1 MNLNSKSRFR
11 VIFESR
17 EHYRLIDENKNI
29 FAAEISGFF
38 RFSAQSWPAVGDWV
52 EGTAQLGDWILIEE
66 VLPRRTL
73 LSRNDPGSVR
83 PQILAT
89 NVDVLFVVTSAN
101 ADFNLNRIERY
112 VAMATAGGVLPVIV
126 INKIE
131 LSEDAQA
138 LIGETESRFAGV
150 DVYGVSAAEARNV
163 EALMKHVKPGV
174 TMAFVGS
181 SGVGKSSLTN
191 ILTESGAMAVSAI
204 RESDSR
210 GRHTT
215 THRELQYFGE
225 NCAVI
230 DTPGLRSVG
239 LSEGT
244 DLDSVFAEIS
254 ASARSCRFRDCRH
267 ETEPGCAVKA
277 AVDSGEIT
285 SERIQNYNKLSREL
299 AFEERKQNKAAMSET
314 KKLWAKRSKA
324 IRQNAKKKGQS

>member
-1 MNLNSKSRFR
+1 MNLNSTSRFR

-38 RFSAQSWPAVGDWV
+38 RFSAGSWPAVGDWV
-52 EGTAQLGDWILIEE
+52 EGTAQPGGWILIEE
-66 VLPRRTL
+66 VLPRKSL
-73 LSRNDPGSVR
+73 LSRSDPGSAR
-83 PQILAT
+83 PQILAA

-101 ADFNLNRIERY
+101 PDFNLNRIERY
-112 VAMATAGGVLPVIV
+112 VAMATSGGVLPVIV

-131 LSEDAQA
+131 LAENAAA
-138 LIGETESRFAGV
+138 LISETESRFTGLKV
-150 DVYGVSAAEARNV
+150 LGVSAVECRNLG
-163 EALMKHVKPGV
+163 ELKSYVKPGLTV
-174 TMAFVGS
+174 AFAGS

-191 ILTESGAMAVSAI
+191 ALTASEAMSVSAI
-204 RESDSR
+204 REGDGR

-215 THRELQYFGE
+215 THRVLQYFAD

-239 LSEGT
+239 LSDGA

-254 ASARSCRFRDCRH
+254 ASARHCRFRDCRH

-277 AVDSGEIT
+277 AVDSGEIAP
-285 SERIQNYNKLSREL
+285 ERIQNYNKLGREL
-299 AFEERKQNKAAMSET
+299 AFEERKHNKAVMSES
-314 KKLWAKRSKA
+314 KKLWSKRSKA
-324 IRQNAKKKGQS
+324 IRQNAKIRDDS